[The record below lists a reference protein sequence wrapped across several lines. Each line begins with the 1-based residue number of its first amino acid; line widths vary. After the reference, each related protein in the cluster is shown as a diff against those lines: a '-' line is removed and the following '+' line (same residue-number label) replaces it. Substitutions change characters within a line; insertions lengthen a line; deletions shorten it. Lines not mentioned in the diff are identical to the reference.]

1 MKPHHPDPS
10 PTQRGSNSDVKTKC
24 GYIAITG
31 RPNVGKSTLLNRL
44 IGQKLSITA
53 HKPQTT
59 RHALLGINTTP
70 TTQFI
75 YIDTPG
81 IHRGGKR
88 TLNRVLNKTASSAST
103 GADVQV
109 LVVQALTFNED
120 DEMALETIQQQGA
133 PWILAVNKT
142 DRVNPKE
149 RLLPWLS
156 ELGAAAKADQVIP
169 ISATRGYN
177 LDVLQ
182 SAFEDRLPLAEF
194 QFDKEALTDR
204 SSKFLAS
211 ELVREQLTR
220 FLSQE
225 LPYSVSVEIEKFD
238 QTDKIAKISAVI
250 WVEKASQKSIVIGKG
265 GASLKDIGTR
275 SRREMQKL
283 FGTKVHLQLW
293 VKVKDGWSNDAA
305 MIRGLGYGAD

>member
-1 MKPHHPDPS
+1 M
-10 PTQRGSNSDVKTKC
+10 TQGSQTRC
-24 GYIAITG
+24 GTIAITG

-59 RHALLGINTTP
+59 RHALLGINTTA
-70 TTQFI
+70 TAQFI

-81 IHRGGKR
+81 IHRGGRK
-88 TLNRVLNKTASSAST
+88 TLNRVLNKTASSAAT
-103 GADVQV
+103 GANV
-109 LVVQALTFNED
+109 LVLVLQAMTFND
-120 DEMALETIQQQGA
+120 DDAMAYETVSAQEL
-133 PWILAVNKT
+133 PWLLVVNKT

-156 ELGAAAKADQVIP
+156 ELPAVQSADAVIP
-169 ISATRGYN
+169 VSATRGTN
-177 LDVLQ
+177 LNVLE
-182 SAFEDRLPLAEF
+182 SELESRLPYAEF
-194 QFDKEALTDR
+194 QFGQDALTDR

-225 LPYSVSVEIEKFD
+225 LPYSVSVEIEKFE
-238 QTDKIAKISAVI
+238 QTEKIANISAVI

-265 GASLKDIGTR
+265 GTNLKEIG
-275 SRREMQKL
+275 SWARREMQRL
-283 FGTKVHLQLW
+283 FDTKVHLQLW
-293 VKVKDGWSNDAA
+293 VKVKDGWSDDAA
-305 MIRGLGYGAD
+305 MIRGLGYGSD

>member
-1 MKPHHPDPS
+1 MTK
-10 PTQRGSNSDVKTKC
+10 KC

-59 RHALLGINTTP
+59 RHALIGINTTA
-70 TTQFI
+70 TAQFI

-81 IHRGGKR
+81 IHRDGKR
-88 TLNRVLNKTASSAST
+88 TLNRVLNKTASGAAT
-103 GADVQV
+103 GADVLV
-109 LVVQALTFNED
+109 LVVQAMVFNEHD
-120 DEMALETIQQQGA
+120 AMALETVQRQEN
-133 PWILAVNKT
+133 PWLLVVNKI

-149 RLLPWLS
+149 KLLPWLS
-156 ELGAAAKADQVIP
+156 ALPAAKQADAVIP
-169 ISATRGYN
+169 VSATRGDN
-177 LDVLQ
+177 LKALE
-182 SAFEDRLPLAEF
+182 SELEMRLPEAAF
-194 QFDKEALTDR
+194 QFDESALTDR

-225 LPYSVSVEIEKFD
+225 LPYSISVEVEKFE
-238 QTDKIAKISAVI
+238 QSESLIKVSAVI

-265 GASLKDIGTR
+265 GTNLKEVG
-275 SRREMQKL
+275 SRARRQMQNL
-283 FGTKVHLQLW
+283 FDSKIHLELW
-293 VKVKDGWSNDAA
+293 VKVKDGWSDDAA
-305 MIRGLGYGAD
+305 LIRSLGYEAD

>member
-1 MKPHHPDPS
+1 LTK
-10 PTQRGSNSDVKTKC
+10 KC

-59 RHALLGINTTP
+59 RHALMGINTTA
-70 TTQFI
+70 TAQFI

-81 IHRGGKR
+81 IHRDGKR
-88 TLNRVLNKTASSAST
+88 TLNRVLNKTASGAAT
-103 GADVQV
+103 GADVLV
-109 LVVQALTFNED
+109 LVVQAMVFD
-120 DEMALETIQQQGA
+120 KHDAMALETVQRQDN
-133 PWILAVNKT
+133 PWILAVNKI

-149 RLLPWLS
+149 KLLPWLA
-156 ELGAAAKADQVIP
+156 ELEAAKHADTVVP
-169 ISATRGYN
+169 ISATAGDN
-177 LDVLQ
+177 LKVLEQ
-182 SAFEDRLPLAEF
+182 EIESRLPLAPF
-194 QFDKEALTDR
+194 QFDESALTDR

-225 LPYSVSVEIEKFD
+225 LPYSVTVEVEKFE
-238 QTDKIAKISAVI
+238 QGKSIIKIAAVI

-265 GASLKDIGTR
+265 GSNLKEIG
-275 SRREMQKL
+275 SRARRQMQNL
-283 FGTKVHLQLW
+283 FDSKVHLELW
-293 VKVKDGWSNDAA
+293 VKVKDGWSDDAA
-305 MIRGLGYGAD
+305 LIRSLGYEAE

>member
-1 MKPHHPDPS
+1 M
-10 PTQRGSNSDVKTKC
+10 KTKC

-70 TTQFI
+70 TAQFI
-75 YIDTPG
+75 FVDTPG

-88 TLNRVLNKTASSAST
+88 TLNRVLNKTASTAAT
-103 GADVQV
+103 GADVLV
-109 LVVQALTFNED
+109 LVVQALVWNEH
-120 DEMALETIQQQGA
+120 DEMALETLQKQDVS
-133 PWILAVNKT
+133 WILAVNKT

-156 ELGAAAKADQVIP
+156 ELEAAAQADAVIP
-169 ISATRGYN
+169 VSATRGDN
-177 LDVLQ
+177 LDVLRDELE
-182 SAFEDRLPLAEF
+182 SRLPYADF
-194 QFDKEALTDR
+194 QFDEEALTDR

-220 FLSQE
+220 FLAQE
-225 LPYSVSVEIEKFD
+225 LPYSVSVEIEKFE
-238 QTDKIAKISAVI
+238 QTEKIAKISAVI

-265 GASLKDIGTR
+265 GANLKEIG
-275 SRREMQKL
+275 SRARRQMQKL
-283 FGTKVHLQLW
+283 FDTKVHLELW
-293 VKVKDGWSNDAA
+293 VKIKDGWSDDAA
-305 MIRGLGYGAD
+305 MIRNLGYGDQ